1 MLSVVKNLADIHQLK
16 HRILLALGSG
26 AVLALASALLVSG
39 TADER
44 RMSVY
49 SKVANYALPVVQR
62 NGEDYVGILE
72 VLEPLGTV
80 NAKFEKKHWKF
91 RYNDT
96 ECEFNPGKPRVK
108 VQNANFDLTNNFLF
122 ENGRGLVPLS
132 SLASLLPRILGG
144 PVTFNQAGRR
154 LFVGNVA
161 VHFTAE
167 ANSSTPPSLVMNFT
181 SPVNP
186 TIATEPGKLRMTFN
200 REAVVSPGSPLLTF
214 NSKTIQSATFEES
227 NGSAELVV
235 NSSVPVIASFSN
247 DGRTITIAPPGPP
260 PSSRV
265 VPPAA
270 GATSPPT
277 ENTAQPPTEV
287 QPHSQRYF
295 AVIDAAHGGSERGAA
310 LTEQLGE
317 KDITMVL
324 ARRLRQELIA
334 RGLTTMLV
342 RDGDDTLTA
351 DQRAARTNSA
361 NAAIYI
367 CLHATSVENG
377 IRLYT
382 ALVPAPISNQGPFV
396 DWNTAQSAFA
406 QMSQIAD
413 DGVGAAL
420 RSKQFSVR
428 MLSAPLR
435 PLTNI
440 MSAAI
445 AIEVGPSG
453 GDVTQLTSPEFQQTV
468 ISAIATGITGIR
480 DKLVSA
486 RR

>member
-1 MLSVVKNLADIHQLK
+1 VPSVVKKLAHIHTMKQQ
-16 HRILLALGSG
+16 ILLALVS
-26 AVLALASALLVSG
+26 AAILALASALLVSG
-39 TADER
+39 AAEER

-49 SKVANYALPVVQR
+49 SKVANYALPVVER
-62 NGEDYVGILE
+62 NGEDYVGLLE

-80 NAKFEKKHWKF
+80 TAKFEKKHWKF

-96 ECEFNPGKPRVK
+96 ECDFNPGKPRVK
-108 VQNANFDLTNNFLF
+108 FQNANFDLTNNFLF

-167 ANSSTPPSLVMNFT
+167 VSSLTPPSLVMNFT

-200 REAVVSPGSPLLTF
+200 REPVVSPGSPLLTF

-235 NSSVPVIASFSN
+235 NSSIPVIASFSN

-265 VPPAA
+265 TPPAA
-270 GATSPPT
+270 GAIPPPT
-277 ENTAQPPTEV
+277 EITVQPSTEV

-310 LTEQLGE
+310 LTEQLAE

-334 RGLTTMLV
+334 HGLTTMLV

-361 NAAIYI
+361 SPAIYI

-382 ALVPAPISNQGPFV
+382 ALVPASVSNQGPFV
-396 DWNTAQSAFA
+396 DWNSAQSAFA
-406 QMSQIAD
+406 TASQMAD
-413 DGVGAAL
+413 AGVASAL
-420 RSKQFSVR
+420 RGKQFSVR
-428 MLSAPLR
+428 TLSAPLR
-435 PLTNI
+435 PLNNVTT
-440 MSAAI
+440 AAI
-445 AIEVGPSG
+445 AIEIGPSA

-468 ISAIATGITGIR
+468 IGAIATGVTGTR
-480 DKLVSA
+480 DKLVSTQ
-486 RR
+486 R